1 MQSYILSYS
10 LFESVYSDH
19 IQLHRIGL
27 GNPPTPW
34 HLSGR
39 ELFYILHNFPDPKDR
54 DRAKVLVASPNP
66 VSKAVSMAK
75 LITDR
80 SKLIRRAKAVVT
92 QANGT
97 DPDLVD
103 RVFAPFALRLRELG
117 VSQEHILVLLDQ
129 ALNDEYRRP

>member
-10 LFESVYSDH
+10 LFESVYSDR

-66 VSKAVSMAK
+66 VGKAVSMAK

-103 RVFAPFALRLRELG
+103 QVFAPFALRLRELG
-117 VSQEHILVLLDQ
+117 VSQEHIFVLLDQ
-129 ALNDEYRRP
+129 ALNDEYRLR